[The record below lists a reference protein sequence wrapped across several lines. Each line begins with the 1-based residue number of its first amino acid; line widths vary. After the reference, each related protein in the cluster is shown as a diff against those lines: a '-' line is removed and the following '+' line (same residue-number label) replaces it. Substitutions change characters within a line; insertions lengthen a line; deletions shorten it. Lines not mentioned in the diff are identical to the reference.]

1 MSYIHAFLLFID
13 VMSNICQMSSWM
25 GFVECDALWVKC
37 FFLLQDEEE
46 NGRIEPVGRA
56 DTCLEHM
63 GVRSL
68 E

>member
-1 MSYIHAFLLFID
+1 MS
-13 VMSNICQMSSWM
+13 CQIYVKCPPGW